1 MTTYSPILYGTK
13 NNMEAGCGREGRGQV
28 KGMCAYVCV
37 CVGGWGVGGG
47 WMKNKK
53 KNQFYFDINLK
64 QLDSSLA

>member
-37 CVGGWGVGGG
+37 GGGGGVGGG